1 MTFFPS
7 YNSFV
12 LISANGGN
20 NGGLSPAMIPKSP
33 ATQAL
38 LLGRGEY
45 PQEGFG
51 RNDAEDNDDEEE
63 NLAVGKKLF
72 VKPINYSRY

>member
-1 MTFFPS
+1 M
-7 YNSFV
+7 
-12 LISANGGN
+12 
-20 NGGLSPAMIPKSP
+20 MPKSS

-45 PQEGFG
+45 PQEGYG
-51 RNDAEDNDDEEE
+51 RNEAEEHDDEEE

-72 VKPINYSRY
+72 VKPNNYSRY

>member
-1 MTFFPS
+1 
-7 YNSFV
+7 
-12 LISANGGN
+12 
-20 NGGLSPAMIPKSP
+20 MIPKSP

-51 RNDAEDNDDEEE
+51 RNDVEENDDEEE
-63 NLAVGKKLF
+63 NLEVGKKLF